1 MNRILS
7 LGRLMVLVV
16 LMGLTGVGSLG
27 AVAYYRLQQAT
38 ERNAL
43 TVGAI
48 ALRVSSALHQATRTS
63 YSQALR
69 QLTGDPVLA
78 RFVGER
84 HPRDL
89 APLLERWRQ
98 LLANSSLV
106 RRLALVDADGQL
118 LIDGR
123 HDPQRQPLQVARATG
138 AYGESLPWL
147 QQAAAVADDL
157 YLLPPQPMADAAG
170 ELSSAELRW
179 PMVAR
184 VANASGPPLYVVA
197 ELSYRPLLA
206 EMWLGTLL
214 GRIWV
219 TVDER
224 PPLLGF
230 DNSGPFWPQQL
241 DDHSPVVLSL
251 QQPLLNSDA
260 ADSSFKLQLSWQLTA
275 GQRWQLMRQQLIEY
289 LWPALLLGAAVVLL
303 SPLLALWWHGRQ
315 QRWREAALGQ
325 AALESMAALVITDNQ
340 WQVLEVNAAFSRI
353 TGFAAE
359 RVEGQPLA
367 NLLAEP
373 EQLQLVAEGLKR
385 SGKWRGELWCKRANG
400 DSYAQLSEF
409 NQLVVAGRQRHII
422 GNFLDLTEQK
432 LLERQLRELSHK
444 DPLTGIWNRRK
455 LNEVVDQEIARQ
467 ERYHQP
473 FALAI
478 IDLDHFKQ
486 INDRYGH
493 DRGDEVLRHAVEVFA
508 AGLRRSDLLAR
519 VGGEEFVAFLPHT
532 EQHGAEVVLERLRE
546 ALASSASEPPVTCSI
561 GLACYHPGDSRK
573 TLQRRADE
581 ALYLAKSR
589 GRNRLVMADAG

>member
-1 MNRILS
+1 MNRLLS
-7 LGRLMVLVV
+7 LGRMMALVV
-16 LMGLTGVGSLG
+16 LMGLTVVGSLG
-27 AVAYYRLQQAT
+27 AIAYYRLQQAT

-48 ALRVSSALHQATRTS
+48 ALRVSGALYDATRDNHN
-63 YSQALR
+63 QGLR
-69 QLTGDPVLA
+69 QLASDPALE
-78 RFVGER
+78 RFVADR
-84 HPRDL
+84 HPRHL
-89 APLLERWRQ
+89 APLLTRWRQ
-98 LLANSSLV
+98 LLLNSGLV
-106 RRLALVDADGQL
+106 RRLVLVDG
-118 LIDGR
+118 DGR
-123 HDPQRQPLQVARATG
+123 MLVDGHYHPHSLPLQVVLANEP
-138 AYGESLPWL
+138 YPDCLPWVR
-147 QQAAAVADDL
+147 QATALGAAL
-157 YLLPPQPMADAAG
+157 YLPPPVAARDDADQG
-170 ELSSAELRW
+170 AELRW
-179 PMVAR
+179 PMVVR
-184 VANASGPPLYVVA
+184 VATGDGPALFVVA
-197 ELSYRPLLA
+197 ELSYRSLMA
-206 EMWLGTLL
+206 DMWLGSML
-214 GRIWV
+214 GRVWLAVGEGPALI
-219 TVDER
+219 
-224 PPLLGF
+224 GF
-230 DNSGPFWPQQL
+230 DNSGAYWPQQM
-241 DDHSPVVLSL
+241 DDRSRVVLAL
-251 QQPLLNSDA
+251 QQPLLRGDGEPV
-260 ADSSFKLQLSWQLTA
+260 QMHWQLTA
-275 GQRWQLMRQQLIEY
+275 DQRWQLMRQQLVQY
-289 LWPALLLGAAVVLL
+289 LWPALLLGGMVVLL
-303 SPLLALWWHGRQ
+303 SPLLALWWHGRA
-315 QRWREAALGQ
+315 QRWREAALGR
-325 AALESMAALVITDNQ
+325 AALESMAALVITDSQ
-340 WQVLEVNAAFSRI
+340 WRVMEVNAAFSRI
-353 TGFAAE
+353 TGYAAE

-385 SGKWRGELWCKRANG
+385 SGKWRGELSCKRANG

-467 ERYHQP
+467 ERHHQP

-493 DRGDEVLRHAVEVFA
+493 DRGDDVLRHAVEVFA

-546 ALASSASEPPVTCSI
+546 ALANSASEPPVTCSI

>member
-1 MNRILS
+1 MNRLLS
-7 LGRLMVLVV
+7 LGRLMALVV
-16 LMGLTGVGSLG
+16 LMGLTLVGSLG
-27 AVAYYRLQQAT
+27 AIAYYRLQQAT
-38 ERNAL
+38 ERNAM

-48 ALRVSSALHQATRTS
+48 ALRFSGALYDAIRKNHGQV
-63 YSQALR
+63 LR
-69 QLTGDPVLA
+69 QLATDPSLE
-78 RFVGER
+78 RFVADRQQR
-84 HPRDL
+84 HL
-89 APLLERWRQ
+89 APLLTRWRQ
-98 LLANSSLV
+98 AMLNSGLV
-106 RRLALVDADGQL
+106 RRLALVDG
-118 LIDGR
+118 DGR
-123 HDPQRQPLQVARATG
+123 LLVDGHYDPQRMPLQVALG
-138 AYGESLPWL
+138 KESYPDCLPWL
-147 QQAAAVADDL
+147 KQIDGLNLGL
-157 YLLPPQPMADAAG
+157 YIAQPRPLTEPDSD
-170 ELSSAELRW
+170 ERLAELRW

-184 VANASGPPLYVVA
+184 VTTGDGEPLFVVA
-197 ELSYRPLLA
+197 ELSYRSLMS
-206 EMWLGTLL
+206 EMWLGSLL
-214 GRIWV
+214 GRVWL
-219 TVDER
+219 TVGEG
-224 PPLLGF
+224 PALIGF
-230 DNSGPFWPQQL
+230 DNSGTFWPQQM
-241 DDHSPVVLSL
+241 DDHSRVILAL
-251 QQPLLNSDA
+251 QQPLPRGDNDGLPVH
-260 ADSSFKLQLSWQLTA
+260 LHWQLTVD
-275 GQRWQLMRQQLIEY
+275 QRWQLMRQQLVEY
-289 LWPALLLGAAVVLL
+289 LWPVLLLAGVVVLL
-303 SPLLALWWHGRQ
+303 SPLLALWWHGRA
-315 QRWREAALGQ
+315 QRWREAALGR
-325 AALESMAALVITDNQ
+325 AALESMAALVITDSQ
-340 WQVLEVNAAFSRI
+340 WQVMEVNAAFSRI
-353 TGFAAE
+353 TGFAAKE
-359 RVEGQPLA
+359 VVDQPFA

-373 EQLQLVAEGLKR
+373 EQLQLVTEGLKR
-385 SGKWRGELWCKRANG
+385 SGKWRGELACKRANG

-467 ERYHQP
+467 ERHHQP

-493 DRGDEVLRHAVEVFA
+493 DRGDDVLRHAVEVFA

-546 ALASSASEPPVTCSI
+546 GLAHSASDPQVTCSI

>member
-1 MNRILS
+1 MNRLLS
-7 LGRLMVLVV
+7 LGRLMALVV
-16 LMGLTGVGSLG
+16 LMGLTVVGSLG
-27 AVAYYRLQQAT
+27 AIAYYRLQQAT
-38 ERNAL
+38 EHNAM
-43 TVGAI
+43 TVGAV
-48 ALRVSSALHQATRTS
+48 ALRVSGALYDATRNNHG
-63 YSQALR
+63 QVLR
-69 QLTGDPVLA
+69 QLATDPALE
-78 RFVGER
+78 RFVADR
-84 HPRDL
+84 HPRHL
-89 APLLERWRQ
+89 APLLTRWRQ
-98 LLANSSLV
+98 VMLNSGLV
-106 RRLALVDADGQL
+106 LRLVLVAGDGRMLVDG
-118 LIDGR
+118 
-123 HDPQRQPLQVARATG
+123 HYDPQRMPLQVVLSNEL
-138 AYGESLPWL
+138 YPDSQPWL
-147 QQAAAVADDL
+147 RQAAAHDLDL
-157 YLLPPQPMADAAG
+157 YLPPPVAASVEDAQTAD
-170 ELSSAELRW
+170 LRW

-184 VANASGPPLYVVA
+184 VETGDGPPLFVVA
-197 ELSYRPLLA
+197 ELSYRSLMS

-214 GRIWV
+214 GRVWLAVGEGPALI
-219 TVDER
+219 
-224 PPLLGF
+224 GF
-230 DNSGPFWPQQL
+230 DNSGAFWPKDS
-241 DDHSPVVLSL
+241 DDRSRVVLAL
-251 QQPLLNSDA
+251 QQPLLRGDA
-260 ADSSFKLQLSWQLTA
+260 DGFPVQMHWQLTA
-275 GQRWQLMRQQLIEY
+275 DQRWQLMRQQLVQY
-289 LWPALLLGAAVVLL
+289 LWPALLLGGLVVLL
-303 SPLLALWWHGRQ
+303 SPLLALWWHGRA
-315 QRWREAALGQ
+315 QRWREAALGR
-325 AALESMAALVITDNQ
+325 AALESMAALVITDSQ
-340 WQVLEVNAAFSRI
+340 LQVMEVNAAFSRI
-353 TGFAAE
+353 TGFSAE
-359 RVEGQPLA
+359 RVVGQPLA

-385 SGKWRGELWCKRANG
+385 SGKWRGELSCKRASG

-467 ERYHQP
+467 ERHHQP

-493 DRGDEVLRHAVEVFA
+493 DRGDDVLRHAVEVFA

-532 EQHGAEVVLERLRE
+532 EKHGAEVVLERLRE
-546 ALASSASEPPVTCSI
+546 ALASSASDPPVTCSI